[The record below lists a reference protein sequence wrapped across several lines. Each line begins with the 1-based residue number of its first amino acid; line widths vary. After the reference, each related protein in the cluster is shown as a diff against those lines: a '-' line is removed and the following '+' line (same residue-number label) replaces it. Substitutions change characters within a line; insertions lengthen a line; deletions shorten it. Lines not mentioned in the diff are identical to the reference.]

1 MYVCVYVCVVH
12 KVKTVPNKRQDST
25 ETEQRVAQIL
35 SEAQR
40 AIHQQAAALQKAS
53 TSLHFYHIV

>member
-1 MYVCVYVCVVH
+1 MCVVH
-12 KVKTVPNKRQDST
+12 KVRTVPSKKQDSA

-40 AIHQQAAALQKAS
+40 AIHQQTAELQKEAS
-53 TSLHFYHIV
+53 TRLTSVELLN

>member
-1 MYVCVYVCVVH
+1 VVC
-12 KVKTVPNKRQDST
+12 KAKTLPNKKQDAT
-25 ETEQRVAQIL
+25 ETEQRVAEIL

-53 TSLHFYHIV
+53 LC

>member
-1 MYVCVYVCVVH
+1 MH
-12 KVKTVPNKRQDST
+12 KVKTVPSKRQDSA

-40 AIHQQAAALQKAS
+40 AIHQQAVALQKVNI
-53 TSLHFYHIV
+53 HFALCK